1 MSQIQLLVDDS
12 LKLLKG
18 AQALHQLAV
27 DPERRRRCHAQIA
40 RLDDARVD
48 LVAVTIGAQAGA
60 EIALIQAKRSGEI
73 AQVVVGEGAGVL
85 TLLIQKQGVMILPEA
100 VLF

>member
-1 MSQIQLLVDDS
+1 ME
-12 LKLLKG
+12 LLKST
-18 AQALHQLAV
+18 QAFHQLAV
-27 DPERRRRCHAQIA
+27 DPECGRRLHPQITRR
-40 RLDDARVD
+40 DDPVID